1 MKIVSDT
8 GPIIGLAKIGKIS
21 LLKAIAG
28 EVLIPPM
35 VHRELFGKFGGEADQ
50 IDQALNDFVQV
61 KEVMGLDQ
69 ATKEAL
75 AGLGEGEKQAV
86 GLASIFEK
94 DTLLLIDD
102 RAGRQVA
109 ERLNI
114 PITGLVGLLLVS
126 KDKGLVENVGALIE
140 ELRNNGYWL
149 SDEIIGIARRL
160 AGEQEKT
167 DV

>member
-21 LLKAIAG
+21 LLKAIAE

-35 VHRELFGKFGGEADQ
+35 VHRELFGKLGDEADQ

-61 KEVMGLDQ
+61 KGVMGLDP
-69 ATKEAL
+69 ATEEVL
-75 AGLGEGEKQAV
+75 SGLGEGEKQAV
-86 GLASIFEK
+86 GLASILEK

-114 PITGLVGLLLVS
+114 PTTGLVGLLLVS
-126 KDKGLVENVGALIE
+126 KDKGLVESVGELIE

-149 SDEIIGIARRL
+149 SDEVIGIARRL
-160 AGEQEKT
+160 AGEQ
-167 DV
+167 